1 MSVTKKMNKLIKS
14 VFSSIGLNKFQAYQ
28 IILKLIKLWS
38 KVTNLFQFL
47 LLKTFS
53 IDLYSSNKTEHNFY

>member
-28 IILKLIKLWS
+28 IILKLIKL
-38 KVTNLFQFL
+38 
-47 LLKTFS
+47 
-53 IDLYSSNKTEHNFY
+53 